1 MNINKKKERIYNRKF
16 YYLKEIVEIIM
27 NRKQD
32 IKYRIK
38 M

>member
-16 YYLKEIVEIIM
+16 YCLKEIAEIIM

-38 M
+38 K